1 MSALKPD
8 TIEVIHHWDKLNADK
23 AISSTTIKVGALIE
37 GEEKQF
43 IVIVDRGLD
52 ICQSNESGTL
62 HLSDYLYLWKRFI
75 EEIKKSIRK
84 KTSLKERILLND

>member
-8 TIEVIHHWDKLNADK
+8 TIEVIHHRDKLNADK

-43 IVIVDRGLD
+43 IVIVDRGLP
-52 ICQSNESGTL
+52 IYQSNESGTL
-62 HLSDYLYLWKRFI
+62 HLSDYLYLRKRFI
-75 EEIKKSIRK
+75 EEIKKEYPEKDR
-84 KTSLKERILLND
+84 TEREDIVE